1 LRREQIKLQVALIT
15 PLLHIKGYSAPETKA
30 AAERA
35 RLLIDQAERLGEP
48 PEDPLLL
55 FSVLYG
61 FWYANLAAFNGD
73 VARDLAAQFL
83 ALAEKQRATI
93 PLMVGHRIL
102 GVSSLCA
109 GDIMD
114 GRAHYDQAL
123 ALYDAAKHRSLAPR
137 FGQDIRVS
145 ILSFRSI
152 ALWVL
157 GYPEAALTDVDQVV
171 KDAREIGHAPSLMYA
186 LAVTSVTHLLLG
198 NYAAAYAQTDEA
210 VAVAEEK
217 GAPYWRAWGRIVQ
230 SCVLALTGKASDA
243 IRQITSGLTAYR
255 STGATVC
262 LPGWLSELAKTYAD
276 LRQFDD
282 AWRCID
288 EAFAAVNRTKER
300 WWEAEVNRIAGEIAL
315 QTTEP
320 NAAKAETYFERALS
334 VARSQQAKSWELR
347 AAMSMAR
354 LWRDQSKP
362 QQASDLLA
370 PVYEWFSE
378 GFDTLDL
385 KEAKA
390 LLDELHA

>member
-1 LRREQIKLQVALIT
+1 M
-15 PLLHIKGYSAPETKA
+15 
-30 AAERA
+30 
-35 RLLIDQAERLGEP
+35 
-48 PEDPLLL
+48 
-55 FSVLYG
+55 LYG
-61 FWYANLAAFNGD
+61 FWYANLAAFNAD
-73 VARDLAAQFL
+73 VTRDLAAQFL

-109 GDIMD
+109 GDIID

-152 ALWVL
+152 ALWLL

-171 KDAREIGHAPSLMYA
+171 KDAREVGHAPSLMYA
-186 LAVTSVTHLLLG
+186 LAVTSITHLLLG

-217 GAPYWRAWGRIVQ
+217 GAPYWGGWGKTVQ
-230 SCVLALTGKASDA
+230 GCVLARTGKASDA
-243 IRQITSGLTAYR
+243 VRQITSGLTAYR
-255 STGATVC
+255 STGATVA
-262 LPGWLSELAKTYAD
+262 LPAWLPELAKAYAD

-288 EAFAAVNRTKER
+288 EVFAAVNRTKER
-300 WWEAEVNRIAGEIAL
+300 WWEAEADRIAGEIAL
-315 QTTEP
+315 KSPEP
-320 NAAKAETYFERALS
+320 DTAKAEGYFERALAI
-334 VARSQQAKSWELR
+334 ARRQQAKSWELR

-354 LWRDQSKP
+354 LWRDRGKP
-362 QQASDLLA
+362 QQARELLA
-370 PVYEWFSE
+370 PVYGWFTE

-390 LLDELHA
+390 LLEELA